1 MRKTLTKNLSKRQ
14 VQQTTSNAP
23 DVIVIGG
30 GVVGV
35 CTAYYM
41 NKAGINVTLLEQN
54 RICSGSSWG
63 NAGWLVPSHSVPL
76 ARPGSVTQGLK
87 WMLNPESPF
96 YIKPRPSLDLINWL
110 LRFRRA
116 ANLSS
121 LRKVLGPL
129 VELGEVSLQL
139 YAELEKEETSLNSYY
154 AQKGLIAL
162 YATTDWLKEGIE
174 EAHLLSEF
182 SVHSQTLDTEQVL
195 DMEPAVKPTIA
206 GGVYYP
212 NEAHVKPDDL
222 VKGLA
227 SIIDERGAKIHE
239 NTAVTG
245 FSTSGGKIK
254 SVLTTNGIFTADE
267 VVLATGAWSP
277 RVAQE
282 LKLDLPI
289 QPAKGYSISFEEITN
304 PPLFPLMLAESKVGV
319 TPMGPV
325 LRFAGTLE
333 LSGLNTD
340 INNRRL
346 GAIRRAGDKF
356 ITTDITNATEV
367 VWSGMRPLT
376 PDSVPIIG
384 RTSQL
389 DNLIL
394 ATGHSMTG
402 VTLGAVTGKLVTE
415 IVSGQHTTVD
425 INPFSPMRF

>member
-14 VQQTTSNAP
+14 VQQTKSNAP

-356 ITTDITNATEV
+356 ITTDITNATEL
-367 VWSGMRPLT
+367 VWCGMRPLT

>member
-1 MRKTLTKNLSKRQ
+1 MTKNLLKRQ
-14 VQQTTSNAP
+14 TEQTESNDH

-41 NKAGINVTLLEQN
+41 QKAGINVTLLEQN

-76 ARPGSVTQGLK
+76 ARPGAVTQGLK

-96 YIKPRPSLDLINWL
+96 YIKPRLSLDLINWL

-121 LRKVLGPL
+121 LREVLGPL

-139 YAELEKEETSLNSYY
+139 YAELEKEETSLNSHYD
-154 AQKGLIAL
+154 QKGLIAL

-182 SVHSQTLDTEQVL
+182 GVHSQTLDTEQVL
-195 DMEPAVKPTIA
+195 DMDPAVKPTIA

-212 NEAHVKPDDL
+212 DEAHVKPDDL

-227 SIIDERGAKIHE
+227 SIINERGVKLHE

-245 FSTSGGKIK
+245 FNTSEGKIK
-254 SVLTTNGIFTADE
+254 SVLTTNGVFTADE

-277 RVAQE
+277 RVVQE

-289 QPAKGYSISFEEITN
+289 QPAKGYSISFEDIAN
-304 PPLFPLMLAESKVGV
+304 PPSFPLMLAESKVGV

-340 INNRRL
+340 INDRRL

-356 ITTDITNATEV
+356 LTTDITNASEV
-367 VWSGMRPLT
+367 VWCGMRPLT

-384 RTSQL
+384 RASQL
-389 DNLIL
+389 GNLIL

-402 VTLGAVTGKLVTE
+402 VTLGAVTGKLVTQ
-415 IVSGQHTTVD
+415 IATGQHTAVD
-425 INPFSPMRF
+425 MSPFSPMRF

>member
-1 MRKTLTKNLSKRQ
+1 MTKNLSKS
-14 VQQTTSNAP
+14 QTERTGGNDH

-41 NKAGINVTLLEQN
+41 QKAGINVTLLEQN

-76 ARPGSVTQGLK
+76 ARPGAVTQGLK

-96 YIKPRPSLDLINWL
+96 YIKPRLSLDLINWL

-121 LRKVLGPL
+121 LREVLGPL

-139 YAELEKEETSLNSYY
+139 YAELEKEETSLNSHY

-174 EAHLLSEF
+174 EANLLNEF
-182 SVHSQTLDTEQVL
+182 GVHSQTLDTEQVL
-195 DMEPAVKPTIA
+195 DMDPAVKPTIA

-212 NEAHVKPDDL
+212 DEAHVKPDDL

-227 SIIDERGAKIHE
+227 SIINERGVKLHE

-245 FSTSGGKIK
+245 FNTSGGKIK
-254 SVLTTNGIFTADE
+254 SVLTTNGVFTADE

-289 QPAKGYSISFEEITN
+289 QPAKGYSISFEDIAN

-340 INNRRL
+340 INDRRL

-356 ITTDITNATEV
+356 LTTDITDASEV
-367 VWSGMRPLT
+367 VWCGMRPLT

-384 RTSQL
+384 RASQL

-402 VTLGAVTGKLVTE
+402 VTLGAVTGKLATQIVT
-415 IVSGQHTTVD
+415 GQRTAV
-425 INPFSPMRF
+425 NMSPFSPMRF

>member
-1 MRKTLTKNLSKRQ
+1 MTKNLSKRQ
-14 VQQTTSNAP
+14 TEQTEGNGH

-41 NKAGINVTLLEQN
+41 QKAGINVTLLEQN

-76 ARPGSVTQGLK
+76 ARPGAVTQGLK

-96 YIKPRPSLDLINWL
+96 YIKPRLSLDLINWL

-121 LRKVLGPL
+121 LREVLGPL

-139 YAELEKEETSLNSYY
+139 YAELEKEETSLNSHY

-182 SVHSQTLDTEQVL
+182 GVHSQTLDTEQVL
-195 DMEPAVKPTIA
+195 DMDPAVKPTIA

-212 NEAHVKPDDL
+212 DEAHVKPDDL

-227 SIIDERGAKIHE
+227 SIINERGVKLHE

-245 FSTSGGKIK
+245 FNTSGGKIK
-254 SVLTTNGIFTADE
+254 SVLTTNGVFTADE

-289 QPAKGYSISFEEITN
+289 QPAKGYSISFEDIVN

-340 INNRRL
+340 INARRL

-356 ITTDITNATEV
+356 LTTDITDASEV
-367 VWSGMRPLT
+367 VWCGMRPLT

-384 RTSQL
+384 RASQL

-402 VTLGAVTGKLVTE
+402 VTLGAVTGKLATQ
-415 IVSGQHTTVD
+415 IATGQRTAVD
-425 INPFSPMRF
+425 MSPFSPMRF

>member
-1 MRKTLTKNLSKRQ
+1 MRKTLTKNLSKS
-14 VQQTTSNAP
+14 QTEPTGGNDH

-367 VWSGMRPLT
+367 VWCGMRPLT